1 MNRTFAVAILILLT
15 VTLAFPAQARIY
27 AAIVV
32 DEKSG
37 AVLHAVNPDRRVY
50 PASLT
55 KMMTLYLVFE
65 ALKENKLTLDQML
78 TVSRRAARRPA
89 SKLRLKRG
97 RTISVRDAIGT
108 LITKSANDVATVV
121 AEALGGTEEK
131 FAEYMTLR
139 ARQLGMSR
147 TTFRNASGLP
157 NRKQRSTARD
167 IARLVMALR
176 RDFPNQYRLFSMKQF
191 RYGKRTFRNHNKLL
205 TRYPGTDGVKTGYVN
220 DSGYNI
226 AVSVERNGHRLVAV
240 VFGGKSRAKRDRR
253 AIMLLN
259 RAFKAIRAGDNP
271 PLRVARIAPWRT
283 RSARSVPRPV
293 QIAPIA
299 PATINDGAD
308 RDDWAIQV
316 GAFERFAPA
325 HLAAN
330 RAARLAPVLGGARIS
345 VVPFLSGANRLFRA
359 QLVGLSETR
368 ADAACKIL
376 KRKKI
381 TCVVVVPAGGITA
394 VGDR

>member
-1 MNRTFAVAILILLT
+1 MNRTFAFAILFLLT
-15 VTLAFPAQARIY
+15 VTLAIPAHARTYTSI
-27 AAIVV
+27 IV

-37 AVLHAVNPDRRVY
+37 DVLHAVSPDRRVY

-65 ALKENKLTLDQML
+65 ALKEKKLTLDQML
-78 TVSRRAARRPA
+78 TVSRRASKRPK
-89 SKLRLKRG
+89 SRLRLRRG
-97 RTISVRDAIGT
+97 RKISVRDAIGT

-121 AEALGGTEEK
+121 AESLAGTEEK

-167 IARLVMALR
+167 IARLVIALR
-176 RDFPNQYRLFSMKQF
+176 RDFPNQYHLFSMKKY
-191 RYGKRTFRNHNKLL
+191 RYRKRSFRNHNKLL
-205 TRYPGTDGVKTGYVN
+205 TRYKGTDGVKTGFVN

-226 AVSVERNGHRLVAV
+226 AVSVERHGRRLIAV
-240 VFGGKSRAKRDRR
+240 VFGGKSPGRRDRQ
-253 AIMLLN
+253 AIRLLN
-259 RAFKAIRAGDNP
+259 QAFKAIRAGDNP
-271 PLRVARIAPWRT
+271 PLKVARIAPWRS
-283 RSARSVPRPV
+283 RSARAVPRPV

-299 PATINDGAD
+299 TATINDGAD

-345 VVPFLSGANRLFRA
+345 VTPFLSGSDRLFRA

-368 ADAACKIL
+368 ADAACKTL
-376 KRKKI
+376 KRKNV
-381 TCVVVVPAGGITA
+381 TCVAIPTGGPTA

>member
-1 MNRTFAVAILILLT
+1 MNRTFITFLFLLI
-15 VTLAFPAQARIY
+15 VTLAGPVQARTY
-27 AAIVV
+27 ASIIV

-50 PASLT
+50 PASLA

-65 ALKENKLTLDQML
+65 ALTSKKLTLDQPL
-78 TVSRRAARRPA
+78 TVSKRAARRPR

-97 RTISVRDAIGT
+97 RTITVRDAIAA
-108 LITKSANDVATVV
+108 LITKSANDVATVI
-121 AEALGGTEEK
+121 AEALAGTEEK

-176 RDFPNQYRLFSMKQF
+176 RDFPHQYQLFSMRRF
-191 RYGKRTFRNHNKLL
+191 HYHGRTYRNHNKLL
-205 TRYPGTDGVKTGYVN
+205 TRYRGTDGVKTGYVN

-226 AVSVERNGHRLVAV
+226 ALSVERNGRRLIAV
-240 VFGGKSRAKRDRR
+240 VFGGKSPGRRDRH
-253 AIMLLN
+253 AIVLLN

-271 PLRVARIAPWRT
+271 PFRIARAAPWRT
-283 RSARSVPRPV
+283 AAANAAPRPV
-293 QIAPIA
+293 RIAPIA
-299 PATINDGAD
+299 PAVINDGAD

-316 GAFERFAPA
+316 GAFDRFAPA
-325 HLAAN
+325 HLAAS
-330 RAARLAPVLGGARIS
+330 RAARLAPILGGAHVS
-345 VVPFLSGANRLFRA
+345 VIPFLSGGNRLFRA
-359 QLVGLSETR
+359 QLGGLSEAR
-368 ADAACKIL
+368 AETACKAL
-376 KRKKI
+376 KRKKMK
-381 TCVVVVPAGGITA
+381 CLVVPTHGATA